1 MKFSVLGIIWLLSFS
16 LFFAGCASSVS
27 FQAPASSSGELSYPV
42 PEPIEA
48 AQRVEVFSTVK
59 VSYATNRRKGPDG
72 GLLAELNVSD
82 APLSYGQETVLI
94 PLERDVG
101 SFKDSHSST
110 FKVLMRFGVVDDQDD
125 PIITLLNDKS
135 LTLSEADFFKQ
146 FKSTNAVKSG
156 DVLLF
161 VHGFNVKFEGAVK
174 RAAQVSYDIN
184 PDLQPVV
191 FSWPSI
197 GDPLKYNRDFGRALD
212 SIDDFEKFMLK
223 LVASTQGK
231 RIHIL
236 AHSMG
241 SKVVIPAL
249 GRLYSSHSKLL
260 DKKLGNIILAAP
272 DFPRETFILKY
283 KAAFSKFGRAT
294 IYMSSED
301 KALRVSSSTYLAD
314 REMLGFS
321 GSDGFFFPGI
331 DSVDITHAG
340 GVDDLLGHSKY
351 GSSAR
356 VLVDMHD
363 MIGSNLRA
371 NKRKGFIVVPPYKYF
386 FLQP

>member
-1 MKFSVLGIIWLLSFS
+1 MKFSLLGGIWLLSFS
-16 LFFAGCASSVS
+16 VFFAGCASSVS
-27 FQAPASSSGELSYPV
+27 YPTPTSSSEPLPYPM
-42 PEPIEA
+42 PEYTEA
-48 AQRVEVFSTVK
+48 AQRAEIFAPVK
-59 VSYATNRRKGPDG
+59 VSYATNRKKAPDG
-72 GLLAELNVSD
+72 SLLPELNVSGD
-82 APLSYGQETVLI
+82 PLSYGQETVLI
-94 PLERDVG
+94 PSKREVG
-101 SFKDSHSST
+101 SFKDSHDSA
-110 FKVLMRFGVVDDQDD
+110 FKILMKFGLVEEQDD
-125 PIITLLNDKS
+125 PIITLLNAKS
-135 LTLSEADFFKQ
+135 ITLSEADFFKQ
-146 FKSTNAVKSG
+146 FKSAKDLKSG

-161 VHGFNVKFEGAVK
+161 VHGFNVKFEDAVK

-212 SIDDFEKFMLK
+212 SVDDFEKFMLK
-223 LVASTQGK
+223 LMASTQGK

-249 GRLYSSHSKLL
+249 AKLYTTHSKLL

-272 DFPRETFILKY
+272 DFPRETFISKY

-301 KALRVSSSTYLAD
+301 KALKLSSGTYLAD

-321 GSDGFFFPGI
+321 GSEGFFSPGI
-331 DSVDITHAG
+331 DSVDITRAG

-363 MIGSNLRA
+363 MIVSNLRA
-371 NKRKGFIVVPPYKYF
+371 NKRKGFIVEPPYKYF

>member
-1 MKFSVLGIIWLLSFS
+1 MKFSLLGGIWLLSFS
-16 LFFAGCASSVS
+16 VFFAGCASSVS
-27 FQAPASSSGELSYPV
+27 YPAPTSSPEQLPYPT
-42 PEPIEA
+42 PEY
-48 AQRVEVFSTVK
+48 RTEVFAPVK
-59 VSYATNRRKGPDG
+59 VSYATNRRKAPDG
-72 GLLAELNVSD
+72 SLLPELNVSGD
-82 APLSYGQETVLI
+82 PLSYGQETVLI
-94 PLERDVG
+94 PFKRDVG
-101 SFKDSHSST
+101 SFKDSHSPA
-110 FKVLMRFGVVDDQDD
+110 FKMLMKFGVVDEQDD
-125 PIITLLNDKS
+125 PIITLLNDRS
-135 LTLSEADFFKQ
+135 LTLTEADFFKQ
-146 FKSTNAVKSG
+146 FKSAKGFKNG

-161 VHGFNVKFEGAVK
+161 VHGFNVKFEDAVK

-212 SIDDFEKFMLK
+212 SVDDFEKFMLK

-231 RIHIL
+231 RVHVL

-249 GRLYSSHSKLL
+249 ARLYSTHPKQF

-272 DFPRETFILKY
+272 DFPRETFVLKY

-301 KALRVSSSTYLAD
+301 KALKVSSSTYLAD
-314 REMLGFS
+314 RGMLGFS
-321 GSDGFFFPGI
+321 GSEGFFFPGI
-331 DSVDITHAG
+331 DSVDITRAG
-340 GVDDLLGHSKY
+340 GVDDLLGHSNY

-371 NKRKGFIVVPPYKYF
+371 SKRKGFIVVPPYKYF